1 MKTAVYSLKEL
12 GGMYFPNSSARSG
25 STQLK
30 RWIVLNTRL
39 SAALRDNGY
48 TNGQRYLT
56 PRQVGLIF
64 EHLGEP

>member
-1 MKTAVYSLKEL
+1 
-12 GGMYFPNSSARSG
+12 MYFPNSSARSG